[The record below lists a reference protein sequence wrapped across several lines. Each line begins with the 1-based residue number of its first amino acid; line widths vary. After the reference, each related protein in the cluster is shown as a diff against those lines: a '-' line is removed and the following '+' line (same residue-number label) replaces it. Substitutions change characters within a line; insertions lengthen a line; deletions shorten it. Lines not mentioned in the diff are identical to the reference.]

1 MAIKDGLLGEFDNEM
16 ANTRKVLERV
26 PEDKFG
32 WKPHPKSGTMI
43 WLAGHVAFL
52 AGWGGF
58 TLNSEE
64 LDIMPGGKKMEAPPA
79 PKNRQELLDLFD
91 KNRNDT
97 RKALEGATDE
107 EFRKPWTLKSN
118 GKVIFSM
125 PKIAVLRGV
134 VMNHHIHHRGELMV
148 YLRLNDVPLPGIYGP
163 SADEGSF

>member
-1 MAIKDGLLGEFDNEM
+1 MAIKDGLLGEFDQEM

-43 WLAGHVAFL
+43 WLAGHVANL
-52 AGWGGF
+52 VGWGGF
-58 TLNSEE
+58 TLNSDE
-64 LDIMPGGKKMEAPPA
+64 LDLAPGGKQMEPPPP

-91 KNRNDT
+91 KNKNDT
-97 RKALEGATDE
+97 RQALDKASDE
-107 EFRKPWTLKSN
+107 ELRKPWSLLNN
-118 GKVIFSM
+118 GKKIFTM
-125 PKIAVLRGV
+125 PKLAVLRVV

-163 SADEGSF
+163 SADEGGF